1 MKEFLNLNHEKIKL
15 TLIIIGLFSGV
26 VMSMKYEE
34 NLLTVG
40 FLGLVILICA
50 FQLKKMKIKL

>member
-1 MKEFLNLNHEKIKL
+1 MKEFINLNQDKIKL
-15 TLIIIGLFSGV
+15 TFMILVLFLGV
-26 VMSMKYEE
+26 VMSVKYNE
-34 NLLTVG
+34 NILSIG

>member
-1 MKEFLNLNHEKIKL
+1 MKEFLNLNHDNIKL
-15 TLIIIGLFSGV
+15 TMILISLFLGIL
-26 VMSMKYEE
+26 MSIKYEG
-34 NLLTVG
+34 NLATVG